1 MHLSSFLAFA
11 FFSLLCAIHASGVII
26 SDPSALSPNGYDY
39 VIIGGGTAGFVV
51 ANRLTENSTMNIL
64 VLEAG
69 IGDEGVLQMP
79 IPFMGPILTPETEF
93 GWNYTVA
100 PQIGLNNRTFLYP
113 RGRVLGGCSSVNYL
127 IHQFG
132 TDEDWNRIANLTSEP
147 TWSWVNMKPYVQKYE
162 NFVPPLDGHNTT
174 GQFIPSLH
182 GFSGMVDAS
191 LPALNVTIDSRVM
204 ATLGQLPEFTYNEDM
219 SGGDQ
224 SPLGIGFIQSSAGGG
239 IRSSSYT
246 SYYITAAGRPNFTV
260 LTSVIV
266 TNIIQTGTT
275 PAGLKSFR
283 SVRFL
288 TSSGIPVTI
297 NARREIILSAGSI
310 GTPKILQLSGIG
322 NAADLGKLNIPVLI
336 NNTDVGN
343 NLYDH
348 TLLPNIFIVKDANAN
363 KTFDNLLRNPTQIGI
378 QTSDWLTNK
387 TGLFVNN
394 IANNFGF
401 ARIALNGS
409 TDPAPGPKSPHYE
422 MIFANL
428 FFEKPGPTRPT
439 NGSYFTIG
447 TMLTSPNSRGTI
459 KLASANPL
467 DDPII
472 DPRFLTDDFDIVA
485 MRESVKAVLRFAA
498 APAWSDWI
506 AGRFGQAFQNA
517 TDDKSIDAYV
527 RNLTISDMHPVG
539 TAAMSKKGALS
550 GVVDPNLMVK
560 GTDGL
565 RIVDASV
572 FPRSPS
578 LHSQGPVYLLAERA
592 ADIIKAA
599 QVSSATTTTATSITS
614 TTTTLI
620 PIASGTVA
628 HFGQCGGQGYT
639 GATTCVA
646 PFTCTF
652 SNPFFSQCL

>member
-1 MHLSSFLAFA
+1 
-11 FFSLLCAIHASGVII
+11 
-26 SDPSALSPNGYDY
+26 
-39 VIIGGGTAGFVV
+39 
-51 ANRLTENSTMNIL
+51 
-64 VLEAG
+64 
-69 IGDEGVLQMP
+69 
-79 IPFMGPILTPETEF
+79 
-93 GWNYTVA
+93 
-100 PQIGLNNRTFLYP
+100 
-113 RGRVLGGCSSVNYL
+113 
-127 IHQFG
+127 
-132 TDEDWNRIANLTSEP
+132 
-147 TWSWVNMKPYVQKYE
+147 
-162 NFVPPLDGHNTT
+162 
-174 GQFIPSLH
+174 
-182 GFSGMVDAS
+182 MVDAS

-288 TSSGIPVTI
+288 TSSGIPGKYIILTSSNHGLISDAVTI

-422 MIFANL
+422 MIFA
-428 FFEKPGPTRPT
+428 
-439 NGSYFTIG
+439 
-447 TMLTSPNSRGTI
+447 
-459 KLASANPL
+459 
-467 DDPII
+467 
-472 DPRFLTDDFDIVA
+472 
-485 MRESVKAVLRFAA
+485 
-498 APAWSDWI
+498 
-506 AGRFGQAFQNA
+506 
-517 TDDKSIDAYV
+517 V
-527 RNLTISDMHPVG
+527 R
-539 TAAMSKKGALS
+539 
-550 GVVDPNLMVK
+550 
-560 GTDGL
+560 
-565 RIVDASV
+565 
-572 FPRSPS
+572 
-578 LHSQGPVYLLAERA
+578 
-592 ADIIKAA
+592 
-599 QVSSATTTTATSITS
+599 
-614 TTTTLI
+614 
-620 PIASGTVA
+620 TVI
-628 HFGQCGGQGYT
+628 
-639 GATTCVA
+639 
-646 PFTCTF
+646 
-652 SNPFFSQCL
+652 L